1 MTERIAITGFG
12 AVGPWGA
19 GLDRLAELL
28 PSGAVPIA
36 PLPYGP
42 ADFGRRAAPC
52 ASLVPTDAWKG
63 AIPMLKARRLSA
75 PARFAVVA
83 AAEARSQA
91 GLESVGQDTGTGV
104 ALATAFGPG
113 AFTERLLQQLDTEG
127 AEGVS
132 PAIFSECVANA
143 AAAQVALFGKF
154 GGPSVTVCGREA
166 GTLIA
171 FDRAQ
176 RMLQNGRARRMLVG
190 TSDEITPLLVMI
202 LDRFRSI
209 TRSFAEGVAPA
220 TPFARTRDGFLPA
233 EGAAIAVLE
242 SEESAAERGASPL
255 AWLRGT
261 VRGFDPEAPRSGYP
275 KNAGRLA
282 AILRKG
288 LRRQSIELD
297 SIDAIVSG
305 ASGSRVG
312 DATEA
317 EILHLVWP
325 DGIPALHAPKAR
337 VGEFGGGQLAAAWL
351 LLTRGI
357 RAADYGPADFEDFP
371 GLAWAPPAAHRP
383 RRLLISSMAAGGAVS
398 WMVLD
403 TVRAT

>member
-1 MTERIAITGFG
+1 MTEPIAITGFG

-19 GLDRLAELL
+19 GLDRLAELF
-28 PSGAVPIA
+28 PSGSVPITPLSYA
-36 PLPYGP
+36 PVDSG
-42 ADFGRRAAPC
+42 GRAAPC

-63 AIPMLKARRLSA
+63 AIPMLKARRLSP

-83 AAEARSQA
+83 AAEARNQA
-91 GLESVGQDTGTGV
+91 GLDAVRQDPQTGV
-104 ALATAFGPG
+104 ALATAFGP
-113 AFTERLLQQLDTEG
+113 ASFTERLLDQLDTEG
-127 AEGVS
+127 ADGVS

-143 AAAQVALFGKF
+143 AAAQVALFGKL
-154 GGPSVTVCGREA
+154 GGPSITICGREA
-166 GTLIA
+166 GPLIA
-171 FDRAQ
+171 FDRA
-176 RMLQNGRARRMLVG
+176 RRYLQSGRARRMLVG
-190 TSDEITPLLVMI
+190 TSDEITPLACMI
-202 LDRFRSI
+202 LNRFRSI
-209 TRSFAEGVAPA
+209 TRTFAEGVAPA

-233 EGAAIAVLE
+233 EGAVIAVLE
-242 SEESAAERGASPL
+242 SEKSAAERGASPL

-261 VRGFDPEAPRSGYP
+261 VRGFDPQAPRSGYP
-275 KNAGRLA
+275 VNAGRLA
-282 AILRKG
+282 TILRKG
-288 LRRQSIELD
+288 LSRQSIELD

-325 DGIPALHAPKAR
+325 DGVPALHAPKAR

-371 GLAWAPPAAHRP
+371 GLAWATPAAHRP

-398 WMVLD
+398 WLVMD